1 MQTQNAIV
9 PILKWVG
16 GKRQLLP
23 TIHEMLPDKISTYYE
38 PFFGG
43 GALFFSLLPEKA
55 VLNDFNPQLIG
66 MYRAI
71 QQNPLSVEAELLDIQ
86 GTYNAL
92 PSDMEKANY
101 YGYLRR
107 LFNVK
112 IQKQHH
118 DAQMAALLIFLNKA
132 GFNGLYSVNK
142 SSEYN
147 VPSAHKKTIHSFT
160 HDNLLSV
167 SSALQNA
174 TILCGD
180 FEAAVQTASPGDFIF
195 FDFPYYN
202 TFDTYQ
208 SNGFSEADHR
218 RLANLFQALT
228 DKGVSCML
236 TNSNT
241 DFILSL
247 YKGFHIRTVQVKRLV
262 NSDAS
267 KRTGEEIIVT
277 NYATGGEFH

>member
-1 MQTQNAIV
+1 MQPQNAIV

-23 TIHEMLPDKISTYYE
+23 MIHEMLPEQIGTYYE

-55 VLNDFNPQLIG
+55 ILNDFNPQLIG

-92 PSDMEKANY
+92 QSDAEKSNY

-112 IQKQHH
+112 IKKQHH
-118 DAQMAALLIFLNKA
+118 DAQMAVLLIFLNKA
-132 GFNGLYSVNK
+132 GFNGLYRVNK
-142 SSEYN
+142 SGEYN
-147 VPSAHKKTIHSFT
+147 VPSAHKKTICSFT

-174 TILCGD
+174 TILCGN
-180 FEAAVQTASPGDFIF
+180 FEAAVQTASPGDFVF
-195 FDFPYYN
+195 FDSPYYN

-208 SNGFSEADHR
+208 SNGFSEVDHR

-241 DFILSL
+241 DFVLSL
-247 YKGFHIRTVQVKRLV
+247 QGFLYPYR
-262 NSDAS
+262 A
-267 KRTGEEIIVT
+267 GEK
-277 NYATGGEFH
+277 AGEL

>member
-1 MQTQNAIV
+1 M
-9 PILKWVG
+9 ILKACRYTGSTSLAARATTSGLFWYAPHPKAPRITTSAPFNAATSRILVS
-16 GKRQLLP
+16 LFLW
-23 TIHEMLPDKISTYYE
+23 ISK
-38 PFFGG
+38 
-43 GALFFSLLPEKA
+43 S
-55 VLNDFNPQLIG
+55 
-66 MYRAI
+66 
-71 QQNPLSVEAELLDIQ
+71 SVEAELLDIQ

-92 PSDMEKANY
+92 QSDAEKANH

-112 IQKQHH
+112 IQNQHH

-132 GFNGLYSVNK
+132 GFNGLYRVNK
-142 SSEYN
+142 SGEYN
-147 VPSAHKKTIHSFT
+147 VPSAHKKTICSFT

-180 FEAAVQTASPGDFIF
+180 FEAAMQTASLGDFVF
-195 FDFPYYN
+195 FDSPYYN

-228 DKGVSCML
+228 DKGVNCML
-236 TNSNT
+236 TNSND

-247 YKGFHIRTVQVKRLV
+247 YKDFYIRTVQVKRLV
-262 NSDAS
+262 NCDAS
-267 KRTGEEIIVT
+267 KRIGEEIIVT
-277 NYATGGEFH
+277 NYEFR